1 MERVRQTNVNSSP
14 HTHIQPGFQLAK
26 IPNSCL
32 RCHLA
37 FWTHPSPV
45 TTWQKEPQ
53 NKYCKLQPSLKKK
66 KKKPGKTSDKK
77 MLLKNSLPPNN
88 TLLSRQSFTAITV
101 QMN

>member
-66 KKKPGKTSDKK
+66 KKKSQARPVTRKCFLKIPYPPIILFYHDSLSQP
-77 MLLKNSLPPNN
+77 LLYK
-88 TLLSRQSFTAITV
+88 
-101 QMN
+101 